1 MLNYIVAKDGYWH
14 LYSFQKV
21 FGSTNYSVN

>member
-1 MLNYIVAKDGYWH
+1 MLDYIVAKDGYWH

-21 FGSTNYSVN
+21 LGSINDSIN